1 MFINSSQLKFSS
13 IAKLS
18 HLNIVD
24 NKYLFQFSFRFL
36 VKSFESNLV
45 LEGEDSKSNYAPS
58 SSILDDKS
66 ARSCVL
72 LCIVF
77 YHPNKSF
84 FSFPFYR
91 SNVFSG
97 VPQGA
102 RSGPL
107 SVDLTSNLPE
117 YWDWRLYGAVS
128 QVKDQVVQSQ
138 SQSIIY
144 TNLCRKQFQVA
155 HSWRDFPAHNW
166 SLNAITEF
174 INALKFLTLLK
185 C

>member
-1 MFINSSQLKFSS
+1 MSQTWFSRAKTRRAIMLLLRLFWMIKVQGHVYFYALFFIIQIN
-13 IAKLS
+13 
-18 HLNIVD
+18 H
-24 NKYLFQFSFRFL
+24 
-36 VKSFESNLV
+36 
-45 LEGEDSKSNYAPS
+45 
-58 SSILDDKS
+58 
-66 ARSCVL
+66 
-72 LCIVF
+72 
-77 YHPNKSF
+77 F

-107 SVDLTSNLPE
+107 SADLTSNLPE

-155 HSWRDFPAHNW
+155 NSWRDFPAHNW